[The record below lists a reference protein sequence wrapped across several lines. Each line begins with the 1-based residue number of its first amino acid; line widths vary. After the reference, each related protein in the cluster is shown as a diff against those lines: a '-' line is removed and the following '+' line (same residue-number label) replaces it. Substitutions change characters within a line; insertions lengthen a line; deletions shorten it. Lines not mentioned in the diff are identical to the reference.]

1 MTAYPP
7 ERVWD
12 KNKRGRTKQCV
23 RFMEQSARR
32 NAQAGK
38 TVAKVVKFGGS
49 SLASAEQFKK
59 AGEIIRA
66 DETRIYVVPSAPGK
80 RYKNDAKVTDMLYAC
95 YALAESGSDFRKEL
109 ADIRSR
115 YQEIIDGL
123 ELTLSLEEEFAVI
136 EKNFRE
142 KTGSNYAASRGEYL
156 NGIIMAEYLGFAFID
171 AAGVIF
177 FHEDGTLDEEKTD
190 VVLAA
195 RLAESGPSVIPGF
208 YGSMPDGSVRTF
220 SRGGSDITGSIVAR
234 AAKVDVYENWTDVSG
249 FLVADPR
256 VIENPAGIDVITY
269 KELRELSYMGAG
281 VLHEDSIFPVRQQG
295 IPINIRNTNAPE
307 DNGTWIVGS
316 TCQKS
321 KYVITGIAGKR
332 GFCSI
337 NVEKDMMNAEIGFG
351 RKVLQAFEEN
361 GISFEHVPSGIDT
374 LTVFVHQDEFMHKE
388 QKVVAG
394 IHRLA
399 NPDSIEIESDL
410 ALIAVVGR
418 GMKSTRGTAGRIF
431 SALAH
436 ANVNVRMID
445 QGSSEQ
451 NIIIGVAN
459 DDFAAAIK
467 AIYDIF
473 VVTRL

>member
-109 ADIRSR
+109 AEIRSR

-321 KYVITGIAGKR
+321 KYVITGIAG
-332 GFCSI
+332 
-337 NVEKDMMNAEIGFG
+337 
-351 RKVLQAFEEN
+351 
-361 GISFEHVPSGIDT
+361 
-374 LTVFVHQDEFMHKE
+374 
-388 QKVVAG
+388 
-394 IHRLA
+394 
-399 NPDSIEIESDL
+399 
-410 ALIAVVGR
+410 
-418 GMKSTRGTAGRIF
+418 
-431 SALAH
+431 
-436 ANVNVRMID
+436 
-445 QGSSEQ
+445 
-451 NIIIGVAN
+451 
-459 DDFAAAIK
+459 
-467 AIYDIF
+467 
-473 VVTRL
+473 